1 MYLRKLRKYL
11 MQPIKSLDILCF
23 SFICQM
29 EYVGL
34 TSIITR
40 GKREWLDL
48 VSFDSIAKQ
57 AGAEL
62 CQAQTQ
68 LGYDRPGFI

>member
-1 MYLRKLRKYL
+1 MREE
-11 MQPIKSLDILCF
+11 
-23 SFICQM
+23 SFNIG
-29 EYVGL
+29 E
-34 TSIITR
+34 
-40 GKREWLDL
+40 KK
-48 VSFDSIAKQ
+48 KQ